1 MKEEHSSEVQVQ
13 DKSTTSH
20 EHTTNGEW
28 CSTQPDLNTEEA
40 KWSESPSPNIK
51 ESVSE

>member
-13 DKSTTSH
+13 DESTTSH

-28 CSTQPDLNTEEA
+28 CSSQPDLFSIIWIEITEL
-40 KWSESPSPNIK
+40 
-51 ESVSE
+51 